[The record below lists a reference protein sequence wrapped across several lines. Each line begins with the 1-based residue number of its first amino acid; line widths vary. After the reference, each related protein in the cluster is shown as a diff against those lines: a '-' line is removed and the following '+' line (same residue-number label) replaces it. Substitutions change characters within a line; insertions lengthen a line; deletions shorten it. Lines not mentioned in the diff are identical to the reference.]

1 MASSSSEIPP
11 GADVPEANAAEER
24 ARRVNEL
31 KDRFTTPMQQIIAFR
46 KVTPW
51 TGAPK
56 RLALRTLKMRLSKHS
71 DFDF

>member
-46 KVTPW
+46 KSHSMDR
-51 TGAPK
+51 GAK
-56 RLALRTLKMRLSKHS
+56 AFSAQNFE
-71 DFDF
+71 DAIE